1 MRSQCIRPEIGA
13 PRLAASFMKRRAW
26 VLFFAFATACTQNTP
41 NRTVEAVRCEEDDCD
56 PKTYLEQHQD
66 YDLAFV
72 EFTERGNV
80 FSRERMNQVLDF
92 VGERAQY
99 DPEQPDRGV
108 LTVVFVHGWKH
119 NASAEDEN
127 VASFRKLLPKV
138 AKLTPTRRV
147 IGVYVGWRGLSID
160 WGDWLTNISY
170 WDRKAAAEQAAK
182 GGVTELLLRLER
194 EVIDDE
200 DPGPPNRNLYF
211 VTGHSFGGAVVLA
224 ALSEILLE
232 RVVSGIPTEDDAE
245 CVQTESFGHGVVLLN
260 PAIEANEA
268 LQLKELVAETCFG
281 PRQIRLMHVIS
292 SDADMATNQFFRVG
306 QQLGVNPTWKQTDL
320 YREFDGKRLRFRETD
335 LDTVTVGNFKAFQTG
350 QLDLSDS
357 DPSGWRYRSC
367 VGEQL
372 DCLDEA
378 DRKEHIPV
386 QHNEPL
392 AFIHT
397 DVNFIADHNDV
408 FNDNVAAYLAAIM
421 AEARYKLTLGRPVE
435 DPRLPG
441 QCRSEDFGPCFAAY
455 QARFK
460 ELREQEE
467 EGSR

>member
-1 MRSQCIRPEIGA
+1 
-13 PRLAASFMKRRAW
+13 LKKRTC
-26 VLFFAFATACTQNTP
+26 VLFLALIATACTQNVP
-41 NRTVEAVRCEEDDCD
+41 SRTVEAVNCEEDDCN
-56 PKTYLEQHQD
+56 PATYFEQHPD

-80 FSRERMNQVLDF
+80 FSRERMNQVLDL
-92 VGERAQY
+92 VGKRARY

-138 AKLTPTRRV
+138 AKMTPTRRV

-160 WGDWLTNISY
+160 WGDLLTNISY
-170 WDRKAAAEQAAK
+170 WERKAAAEQAAK

-194 EVIDDE
+194 EVIDYD

-232 RVVSGIPTEDDAE
+232 RVVSGIPTEDDDR
-245 CVQTESFGHGVVLLN
+245 CVVTRSFGHGVVLLN
-260 PAIEANEA
+260 PAIEANEV

-292 SDADMATNQFFRVG
+292 SDADVATNQFFRIG
-306 QQLGVNPTWKQTDL
+306 QQLGVNPTWKQTEL
-320 YREFDGKRLRFRETD
+320 YREFDGKRLLFQETD
-335 LDTVTVGNFKAFQTG
+335 LDTITVGSFKSFQTG
-350 QLDLSDS
+350 QLDRSET
-357 DPSGWRYRSC
+357 DPSGWIYRSC
-367 VGEQL
+367 VAERF
-372 DCLDEA
+372 DCLEEA
-378 DRKEHIPV
+378 DRKQHIPV
-386 QHNEPL
+386 EHNEPL
-392 AFIHT
+392 AFIQT

-408 FNDNVAAYLAAIM
+408 FNDNVTAYLAAII
-421 AEARYKLTLGRPVE
+421 AEARYKLTLERGVK
-435 DPRLPG
+435 DLLLP
-441 QCRSEDFGPCFAAY
+441 
-455 QARFK
+455 K
-460 ELREQEE
+460 ELVV
-467 EGSR
+467 